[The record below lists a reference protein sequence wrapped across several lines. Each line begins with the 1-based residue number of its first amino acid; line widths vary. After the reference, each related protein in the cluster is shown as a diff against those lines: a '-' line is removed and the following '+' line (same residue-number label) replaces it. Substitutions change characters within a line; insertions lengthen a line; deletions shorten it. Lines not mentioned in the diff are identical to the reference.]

1 MFVLIAPQNAV
12 GNCIIDV
19 NLLFFYIS
27 CSTPILNTCII
38 FTSLIFIVI
47 FLKNLQDMRAMT
59 DAAGDRPVILVN
71 PRLKVFSK

>member
-19 NLLFFYIS
+19 NLLYLLFYSYFNYLYNIHLFDLH
-27 CSTPILNTCII
+27 CH
-38 FTSLIFIVI
+38 
-47 FLKNLQDMRAMT
+47 LKNLQDMRAMT

-71 PRLKVFSK
+71 PRLKVLSK